1 MQAEGC
7 RVFAGSCKVGAK
19 VAALGLILVVWV
31 LALPSHGEEEVHW
44 TYSGRHGPEHWA
56 ELSEAFVAC
65 GVGLSQSPIDIVNPI
80 EADLTPLELSRRGST
95 ANLVNNGHT
104 LQVNV
109 EPGSWLTAEGL
120 KFELLQFHFH
130 SPSEHQIQ
138 GRSFP
143 LEAHLVHRNAR
154 SELAVVAILFQY
166 GEPNRSLAAI
176 EASAASEIGKVVPLD
191 IALEDLGTVSAQEKY
206 YRYSGSL
213 TTPPCTEG
221 VRWYVLES
229 ARSVSREQVSAF
241 VDLIGEDARG
251 PQPLNARLVLH

>member
-1 MQAEGC
+1 M
-7 RVFAGSCKVGAK
+7 VAGSCKV
-19 VAALGLILVVWV
+19 AAFGLILVVWV
-31 LALPSHGEEEVHW
+31 LVLPSHGEEEIHW

-65 GVGLSQSPIDIVNPI
+65 GVGLNQSPIDIVNPI
-80 EADLTPLELSRRGST
+80 EADLPPLERSHRGST

-130 SPSEHQIQ
+130 SPSEHHIQ
-138 GRSFP
+138 GESFP
-143 LEAHLVHRNAR
+143 LEAHLVHRNAK
-154 SELAVVAILFQY
+154 SELAVVAILFRY
-166 GEPNRSLAAI
+166 GAPNPSLAAI
-176 EASAASEIGKVVPLD
+176 QASAVSEIGKIVQLD
-191 IALEDLGTVSAQEKY
+191 IALEDLGKVSAQEKY

-221 VRWYVLES
+221 VRWYVLE
-229 ARSVSREQVSAF
+229 ATRSVSREQVSAF